1 MKRITLTLLIS
12 MSMLLTTGYNSQ
24 ASDSITIQAMPLDYE
39 LVTISTD
46 DAFAHYIKLAP
57 YSVQVY
63 FYTKKYCA
71 EFNVPEEIAF
81 AVAKLETGY
90 KGPDKFAYNPTNQIS
105 VANALGAYQLLLSTA
120 KDMYEYLGYGPRHEL
135 TKQMLLDDVEL
146 NVRLGICYLRW
157 LKNNISPN
165 WIIVC
170 GFYNSGYQ
178 IVNDYARHAVKV
190 YDYKNKYL

>member
-1 MKRITLTLLIS
+1 
-12 MSMLLTTGYNSQ
+12 MSMLLTTGYKSQ
-24 ASDSITIQAMPLDYE
+24 ATDSTVIQAMPLGYE
-39 LVTISTD
+39 LDTISTE
-46 DAFAHYIKLAP
+46 DAFAHYIRLAP

-63 FYTKKYCA
+63 FYTKKYCK
-71 EFNVPEEIAF
+71 EFDVPEEIAF

-90 KGPDKFAYNPTNQIS
+90 KGPDKFSYDPTDQIS

-120 KDMYEYLGYGPRHEL
+120 RDMYEFLGYGPRHEL

-157 LKNNISPN
+157 LKNNVSPS

-170 GFYNSGYQ
+170 GFYNSGYS
-178 IVNDYARHAVKV
+178 IVNDYARVAVKIYHSKKDV
-190 YDYKNKYL
+190 